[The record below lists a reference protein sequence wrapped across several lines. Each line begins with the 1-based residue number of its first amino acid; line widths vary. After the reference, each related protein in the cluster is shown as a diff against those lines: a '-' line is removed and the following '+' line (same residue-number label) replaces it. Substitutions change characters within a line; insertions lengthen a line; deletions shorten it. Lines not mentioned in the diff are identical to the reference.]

1 MMAITLLGECEKYF
15 AGLKKMI
22 RLENVTPE
30 NWRLGLKVSDA
41 QKEYVSDSANILARA
56 WAYRDENSEAFV
68 IYDDE
73 APIGMVMYYDIEEMG
88 AYDFSQFFIDEKY
101 QGKGYGLAAAKLVL
115 EHMKKAG
122 RFDKVVLCYIDGN
135 DAAKNLYEKLGFHLT
150 GDSDEDEIIM
160 EMSF

>member
-1 MMAITLLGECEKYF
+1 MCLLYF